1 MDQQW
6 LRAMTAVNAANFDLE
21 GMLGGDGGSQVDAV
35 LYLVSEDTLAADID
49 CIQKLCELSNVI
61 PLIAKA
67 DLLSASQISALK
79 KSFTVDS
86 RTAGIKPFLFGD
98 IPFSEEQDD
107 CASQPPFAVSSAYSN
122 DDDNMDAS
130 ALMSPDYVQP
140 LVQSELKLLIEK
152 LFDQDNLA
160 WLRHSS
166 ARKLVKNR
174 DAFVSSTAPSLSPGP
189 SLVRPSG
196 SGGATALQVLTSY
209 PANGATSG
217 FTMARLADYTQSEE
231 KLAQVRLAKW
241 ATDLQRSLQNERKR
255 YAALARGERAVWLT
269 ERLGECVVDGTL
281 IPITQTPGFSGLRL
295 SAEKDS
301 NTILV
306 HTGGSSGA
314 YRIAASSQDPLGLVR
329 WSDDLRRRGWIIVQ
343 VVGSF
348 GVVGGLALWLAK
360 IWGLPSQTLSEWRF
374 QWFSGD

>member
-1 MDQQW
+1 M
-6 LRAMTAVNAANFDLE
+6 
-21 GMLGGDGGSQVDAV
+21 
-35 LYLVSEDTLAADID
+35 
-49 CIQKLCELSNVI
+49 
-61 PLIAKA
+61 
-67 DLLSASQISALK
+67 SASQISALK

-86 RTAGIKPFLFGD
+86 RKAGIKPFLFGD
-98 IPFSEEQDD
+98 MPFSEERDD
-107 CASQPPFAVSSAYSN
+107 YASQPPFAVSSAHSN

-140 LVQSELKLLIEK
+140 LVQSELKLLIENM
-152 LFDQDNLA
+152 FDQDNLA

-174 DAFVSSTAPSLSPGP
+174 DTFVSSTLPSLSPGP
-189 SLVRPSG
+189 SMARPSS
-196 SGGATALQVLTSY
+196 SGLSAGATALQVLTSY
-209 PANGATSG
+209 PADGAASG
-217 FTMARLADYTQSEE
+217 YTMARLADYTQSEE

-241 ATDLQRSLQNERKR
+241 AADLQRSLQNERTR
-255 YAALARGERAVWLT
+255 YAALAQGERAIWLT

-301 NTILV
+301 GTILV
-306 HTGGSSGA
+306 HTGGSSGP
-314 YRIAASSQDPLGLVR
+314 YRIAAGLNSSQDPLGLVR